1 MYWWTK
7 GLVLYRYTYNDKQK
21 VLLMRMDL
29 WDFTVG
35 TFVDLWICCV
45 EDKNPNWANYII
57 SILKR
62 GSCLIRIESI
72 VYQNDDNHPVSYML
86 KHVKSC
92 VSTK

>member
-1 MYWWTK
+1 
-7 GLVLYRYTYNDKQK
+7 
-21 VLLMRMDL
+21 MRMGL

-35 TFVDLWICCV
+35 TFVDLWIGCV
-45 EDKNPNWANYII
+45 EDKNQNWTNYII

-62 GSCLIRIESI
+62 GCMSNTDYCGSI
-72 VYQNDDNHPVSYML
+72 MYQNDDNHPVSYML

>member
-1 MYWWTK
+1 M
-7 GLVLYRYTYNDKQK
+7 VLYRYTYNDKQK

-29 WDFTVG
+29 WDFTVE

-45 EDKNPNWANYII
+45 EDKNQNWANYII

-62 GSCLIRIESI
+62 GCMSNTIMSI
-72 VYQNDDNHPVSYML
+72 MYQNDDNHPVSYKL
-86 KHVKSC
+86 KHVKNC